1 MLVASVPKQKCV
13 DNMRWT
19 QGFRLAASLLPCLLA
34 ELEDVRGCRQF
45 LQRDMQLYVFQLV
58 SQIEHSFFSPT
69 RSNRC
74 LSSTSRIKM

>member
-13 DNMRWT
+13 DNMR
-19 QGFRLAASLLPCLLA
+19 LLPCLLA